1 MTKEQAQ
8 QAVADIVRNM
18 VGWRP
23 MNEGWERI
31 APGLRDEIR
40 NEWVRI
46 ILEADKKDQSCLP
59 PSSSV

>member
-8 QAVADIVRNM
+8 QAVAGIVRNM

-23 MNEGWERI
+23 MEEGWERI

-40 NEWVRI
+40 SEWVRI
-46 ILEADKKDQSCLP
+46 ILEADKKHE
-59 PSSSV
+59 PSDPQ